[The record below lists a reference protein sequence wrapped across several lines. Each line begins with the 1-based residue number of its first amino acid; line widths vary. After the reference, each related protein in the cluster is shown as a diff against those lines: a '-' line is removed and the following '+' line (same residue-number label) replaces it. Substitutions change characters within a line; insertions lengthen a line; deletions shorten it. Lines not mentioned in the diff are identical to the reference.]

1 MEKLT
6 SERARTPPKRLLMP
20 RISMKSGAVC
30 RAADS
35 RWLGTL
41 VMAGS
46 EVASTRDATNKSC
59 IGGLQP
65 KGGELV
71 HCAFIDRQ
79 DFDDPNDAFLR
90 IDAGLAQGGNIH
102 AVHDRR
108 LIQHHLC

>member
-46 EVASTRDATNKSC
+46 EIASTRDATNKSC
-59 IGGLQP
+59 IGGPQP

-79 DFDDPNDAFLR
+79 EFDDPNIKLHVKLYMAPLTPFVIKSSTSDSCFF
-90 IDAGLAQGGNIH
+90 
-102 AVHDRR
+102 
-108 LIQHHLC
+108 